1 VQDNNMVFIANLV
14 DEMGRPKDAY
24 PFVSDKGP
32 YDREDASPRLDVE
45 SRRRLIKQQHARLV
59 QERPRDLDASHLTAG
74 KEAHL
79 VARPISE
86 TDAGELDCS
95 SLPSLAGADA
105 VQSAMVS
112 KVLRDAK
119 VGIERALLK
128 DYPELSESRAAVA
141 RDVAAEN
148 AHDSRPAHIKMRDHR
163 E

>member
-1 VQDNNMVFIANLV
+1 MVFIANLV

-45 SRRRLIKQQHARLV
+45 SRRRLIKQQHARPV

-79 VARPISE
+79 VGRPVGE
-86 TDAGELDCS
+86 TDAGDLDRS
-95 SLPSLAGADA
+95 SLARFARADA
-105 VQSAMVS
+105 MQGAMVS

-119 VGIERALLK
+119 VGIKRALLK
-128 DYPELSESRAAVA
+128 DDPELRESRAAVA
-141 RDVAAEN
+141 RDVATEN
-148 AHDSRPAHIKMRDHR
+148 AHSSRPAHIKMRDHL

>member
-1 VQDNNMVFIANLV
+1 MVFIANLV
-14 DEMGRPKDAY
+14 DEMGRPKDANA
-24 PFVSDKGP
+24 FGSDEGP
-32 YDREDASPRLDVE
+32 HDLEDLGPRLDVE

-112 KVLRDAK
+112 EVLGDAK
-119 VGIERALLK
+119 VGIKRALLK
-128 DYPELSESRAAVA
+128 DDPKQRESGAAVA
-141 RDVAAEN
+141 RDVATEN
-148 AHDSRPAHIKMRDHR
+148 AHSS
-163 E
+163 